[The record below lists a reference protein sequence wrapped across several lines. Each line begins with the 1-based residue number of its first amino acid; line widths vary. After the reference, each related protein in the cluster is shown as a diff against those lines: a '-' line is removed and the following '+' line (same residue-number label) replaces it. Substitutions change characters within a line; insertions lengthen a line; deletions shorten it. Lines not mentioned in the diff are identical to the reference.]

1 MVSGASPCFPLMH
14 EPAAVGSG
22 RKLSSSARCTA
33 AEAGIHFADAAN
45 RFDSGAW
52 MLTPA
57 PGQAPTEGKGLM
69 SSSKRQQTMAKIR
82 REQAVK
88 ERRAQKQL
96 KKEAA
101 RSAKAGEST
110 SSDTGGDDHT

>member
-1 MVSGASPCFPLMH
+1 
-14 EPAAVGSG
+14 
-22 RKLSSSARCTA
+22 
-33 AEAGIHFADAAN
+33 
-45 RFDSGAW
+45 
-52 MLTPA
+52 
-57 PGQAPTEGKGLM
+57 M

-88 ERRAQKQL
+88 ERRVQKQL

-110 SSDTGGDDHT
+110 PSDTGGDDHT